1 VEARD
6 NLVAQTNK
14 IAAEL
19 GPEFRGLNFVEG
31 NILDYFSLDL
41 PTKRE
46 EVAGRSWNEQLG
58 GEKVGE
64 KKGEE
69 TVGGKIGGKGVQGE
83 AQTGTQEGDKWVD
96 SVKKVEKTL
105 RSKDKKA
112 SLDSNKMDVLIALHA
127 CDTATD
133 DAIWCGIQGGAQI
146 IGTALND
153 LQLSSANLLYR
164 RFILFSIALCDLVL
178 LYVVQY
184 CFLFSNVVLCS
195 VM

>member
-19 GPEFRGLNFVEG
+19 GSEFRGLNFVEG
-31 NILDYFSLDL
+31 NILDYFGLDL

-58 GEKVGE
+58 SEKEGEKEGE
-64 KKGEE
+64 KGEKRGEE
-69 TVGGKIGGKGVQGE
+69 KVEEKVGGKIGVKRAQGE
-83 AQTGTQEGDKWVD
+83 AQTGIQGGDKWVENM
-96 SVKKVEKTL
+96 KKVEKTL

-112 SLDSNKMDVLIALHA
+112 SLESNKMDVLIALHA

-146 IGTALND
+146 IGIVLNC
-153 LQLSSANLLYR
+153 LKVSL
-164 RFILFSIALCDLVL
+164 IIVCHLVL
-178 LYVVQY
+178 YSFYVI
-184 CFLFSNVVLCS
+184 
-195 VM
+195 